1 MDDFKDP
8 ETKDINYKVLLDA
21 LLMPFFQ
28 MRTRILE
35 RYTYFEIG
43 EIQFFVA
50 ATAPYDFGK
59 VTTNT
64 RVRLSLSVEK
74 NESI

>member
-1 MDDFKDP
+1 
-8 ETKDINYKVLLDA
+8 
-21 LLMPFFQ
+21 